1 MEGEERRKERGGR
14 KGGSKDEDVVAIL
27 LQTAAADWP
36 RTRRWPLRTEL
47 PPLGRGRSTR
57 FPPRSSPSS
66 LVSPSLSLSLL
77 PVVPPPPPS
86 APVVSVGRGP
96 PDVVSRMHAVGR
108 VGRGAVPPS
117 YRRRRR
123 GDSTYTRTPS
133 LWAQ

>member
-1 MEGEERRKERGGR
+1 MRMSSLYYYRQQQLIGHGRGG
-14 KGGSKDEDVVAIL
+14 GLFALSS
-27 LQTAAADWP
+27 
-36 RTRRWPLRTEL
+36 PLSL
-47 PPLGRGRSTR
+47 GRSTR

-66 LVSPSLSLSLL
+66 PSLSLSLL
-77 PVVPPPPPS
+77 PVVPPPPPPS

-123 GDSTYTRTPS
+123 GDSTYTYTVLVAWGGLSEQKLSVRV
-133 LWAQ
+133 L